1 MNSTILKNSKHF
13 SNCKK
18 WLLLN
23 NDIAKEYDKS
33 LIICKNCSNYAL
45 PYFVH
50 SDTGDY
56 SCFICKKDGD
66 VKNYCV
72 YCKNKLKNKI

>member
-1 MNSTILKNSKHF
+1 MNSKILKNSKHF
-13 SNCKK
+13 INCKK

-23 NDIAKEYDKS
+23 NDIAKEYDKT

-45 PYFVH
+45 PYFIH
-50 SDTGDY
+50 SEIGDY
-56 SCFICKKDGD
+56 TCYICNKDGD

-72 YCKNKLKNKI
+72 YCKKN